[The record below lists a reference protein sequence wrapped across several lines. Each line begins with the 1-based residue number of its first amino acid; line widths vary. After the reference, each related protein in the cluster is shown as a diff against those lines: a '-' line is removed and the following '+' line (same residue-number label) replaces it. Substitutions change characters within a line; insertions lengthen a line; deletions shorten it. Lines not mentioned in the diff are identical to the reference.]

1 MKFYFVV
8 LTTLWFV
15 LPVFGQECTHSVS
28 GEIIDFHDKTPL
40 KGALV
45 LVVGQNTKVTTDNLG
60 KFTIKGLCTNEIE
73 LEISHPECTS
83 QFLAV
88 NTNEK
93 KELKISLEHHL
104 ELLEEVQ
111 VIGATQKKKTA
122 SSIEKTLQLQTLER
136 MSSGSLGDVLKKIPG
151 VSSLNTGANIV
162 KPVIQG
168 LSGSRV
174 LILNNEVR
182 MQDMEWGDE
191 HAPNIDV
198 NVANRITL
206 IKGAGALQY
215 GGDAIGG
222 VILIAPEKIV
232 AKDSLYGKFLANGAT
247 NGRGGNATLEL
258 VKSFENGWFVKA
270 QGSYKRLGDLEAPNY
285 VLSNTGISQVGGSLQ
300 IGKNNFKEGWEAYY
314 SYFDSDIAIL
324 RASHIG
330 NVDDLITAI
339 NSKQPNFIGPF
350 GYTIDNP
357 SQEVTHH
364 LLKGNYFRR
373 FEGLGKL
380 KIQYDY
386 QQNQRFEYDLRRGES
401 RGVPSIDLTLRTHTI
416 SSDFKIDAD
425 NQKQLKFGIMGR
437 LQNNAADPSTGVRR
451 LIPDYDKYDIGAF
464 ATGEYNLSN
473 QLILDAG
480 LRYDFSRID
489 AKKFY
494 QRSRW
499 EERGYNV
506 DFGDLVVEDFG
517 SQLLT
522 NPVLDFHNLSGTLGL
537 KYDLGGETDISVN
550 YALSQRA
557 PNPSELFSEGLHH
570 SAARIE
576 LGDLRTKSE
585 TSNKVALAIEKK
597 STKWGYNVAPY
608 VNGIDNFIL
617 LEPSGV
623 EFTIRGAFPVWSY
636 RQTKALLMGIDAS
649 LYKQWLSNWRTEHQ
663 VSYIKG
669 SDKTLDR
676 ALINVPPIRLLNRL
690 IYKRPQ
696 WNGLRVALE
705 SNYVFEQNEFPPNI
719 TVFSPQVNE
728 NVVLDINTPPPAYHV
743 LNMDMEMTFKMLKK
757 DDFTIGMNISN
768 LLNDS
773 YRDYLNRQRFFA
785 DNMGRNVQLRLKLY
799 F

>member
-1 MKFYFVV
+1 MKFYFFL

-15 LPVFGQECTHSVS
+15 FPAFAQECTKSIS
-28 GEIIDFHDKTPL
+28 GEVIDFHDKTPL
-40 KGALV
+40 AGALV
-45 LVVGQNTKVTTDNLG
+45 VVVGQNTSVTTNSLG
-60 KFTIKGLCTNEIE
+60 EFTIDGLCDTAIE

-83 QFLAV
+83 QFLTID
-88 NTNEK
+88 TNDETN
-93 KELKISLEHHL
+93 LKISLEHHL
-104 ELLEEVQ
+104 ELLDEVQ
-111 VIGATQKKKTA
+111 VVGAAQRQKTA
-122 SSIEKTLQLQTLER
+122 SSVEKTVQLQTLER
-136 MSSGSLGDVLKKIPG
+136 MSGGSLGDALKTVSG

-198 NVANRITL
+198 SAANRITL

-222 VILIAPEKIV
+222 VILVSPEKMV
-232 AKDSLYGKFLANGAT
+232 AKDSLYGKFLANGMT
-247 NGRGGNATLEL
+247 NGRGGNATVEL
-258 VKSFENGWFVKA
+258 VRSFENGWFVKA

-300 IGKNNFKEGWEAYY
+300 IGKNSFKEGWEAFY

-330 NVDDLITAI
+330 NVDDLIAAI
-339 NSKQPNFIGPF
+339 NSKQPNFIAPF
-350 GYTIDNP
+350 GYAIDNP

-364 LLKGNYFRR
+364 LLKGNYYRR
-373 FEGLGKL
+373 FEGAGKL

-386 QQNQRFEYDLRRGES
+386 QQNQRFEYDLRRGEA
-401 RGVPSIDLTLRTHTI
+401 RGIPSIDLTLRTHTI
-416 SSDFKIDAD
+416 SSDFKIDA
-425 NQKQLKFGIMGR
+425 NNKRQLRFGLMGR
-437 LQNNAADPSTGVRR
+437 YQNNTADPSTGVRR
-451 LIPDYDKYDIGAF
+451 LIPDYDKYDVGVFVI
-464 ATGEYNLSN
+464 GEYYLSS
-473 QLILDAG
+473 QLTLDTG
-480 LRYDFSRID
+480 LRYDFSQID

-494 QRSRW
+494 QLSRW
-499 EERGYNV
+499 EERGYDQ
-506 DFGDLVVEDFG
+506 DFGDLILEDFG

-522 NPVLDFHNLSGTLGL
+522 NPVLNFHNISGTVGL
-537 KYDLGGETDISVN
+537 EYDLGAETAIRAN

-576 LGDLRTKSE
+576 LGDLRIQSE
-585 TSNKVALAIEKK
+585 TSHKIAVSTEKN
-597 STKWGYNVAPY
+597 TPDWGYTLTPY
-608 VNGIDNFIL
+608 ANQINDFIL

-649 LYKQWLSNWRTEHQ
+649 LYRQWLSNWRTEHQ
-663 VSYIKG
+663 VSFIKG

-676 ALINVPPIRLLNRL
+676 ALINVPPIRLLNKL

-696 WNGLRVALE
+696 WNGLRIALE

-757 DDFTIGMNISN
+757 DDFTIGINISN